1 MANISDAN
9 GTFTIHAK
17 NCETIKE
24 LIHLMQYLEIGEYS
38 TYFTDYHSGDDQFDD
53 SIVKFGDDEYEF
65 ETTFSA
71 SGRWVYLTNIERMAD
86 WILSEVEE
94 QNDPQDPDII
104 KHLEKEEWSIVF
116 DYIDYEPGCELFAQV
131 MVEAIHYTDTP
142 FADIDV
148 NVSEDENL
156 DKTVVNF
163 AQTMGYTFDET
174 MYELYLWGET
184 FEEQEED
191 RKEEIMTELKPQ
203 ISEIEDYFGKSF
215 AELMAIV

>member
-1 MANISDAN
+1 
-9 GTFTIHAK
+9 
-17 NCETIKE
+17 
-24 LIHLMQYLEIGEYS
+24 
-38 TYFTDYHSGDDQFDD
+38 
-53 SIVKFGDDEYEF
+53 
-65 ETTFSA
+65 
-71 SGRWVYLTNIERMAD
+71 
-86 WILSEVEE
+86 
-94 QNDPQDPDII
+94 
-104 KHLEKEEWSIVF
+104 
-116 DYIDYEPGCELFAQV
+116 
-131 MVEAIHYTDTP
+131 MVEAIHYADTP